1 MRIFVT
7 RSNNRLLFLLLSLYA
22 VASLVHF
29 VHNAEFLGD
38 YPGLPAS
45 WSRGGVYL
53 AWVAM
58 TAVGGVGALL
68 VYRAREAIGLML
80 LAVYAAL
87 GLDSLGHYVVAPLSA
102 HSSMMNTT
110 ILLEVGAAA
119 LVLFEVTRRLF
130 GLVASRRATNNS
142 RRS

>member
-1 MRIFVT
+1 MRPSEHT
-7 RSNNRLLFLLLSLYA
+7 HRLLFLLLAVYA
-22 VASLVHF
+22 AASLVHF

-38 YPGLPAS
+38 YPGLPDW

-58 TAVGGVGALL
+58 TAVGAVGALL
-68 VYRAREAIGLML
+68 VHRARALIGLML

-102 HSSMMNTT
+102 HTVMMNAT
-110 ILLEVGAAA
+110 ILLEVGAAG
-119 LVLFEVTRRLF
+119 LVLLEVARQ
-130 GLVASRRATNNS
+130 LVNRMRSRARAS
-142 RRS
+142 